1 MRLSAFA
8 DALRQNAIV
17 HDQDLFASPEVI
29 ALGKQTY
36 APSRRALLLE
46 LVRIGAIGWTPDL
59 VDAIYAGLNSGVQH
73 AFSVYRGDPAG
84 WPDETHYVRAARA
97 DIVDAGLAP
106 PYVRAIA
113 DAFHAT
119 GSPFGDAGQG
129 TQHTDGSVV
138 LFIDASTRALAPE
151 TAEAARKLVNRA
163 DPDAGEL
170 SGGTSGYELFDLGLW
185 DDAATAIRTTV
196 HTLEQLGAEAVVSES
211 PEAVVALT
219 GFASS
224 LGITHGISVQ
234 HLSAWLATHLREP
247 FAVSMPRRATYHD
260 SSRLGRGL
268 GVFDA
273 PRALLGDIPD
283 LELVEMRYRCQ
294 EAIPTGPTLGY
305 PYPEAIPGM
314 ALRRLTEAMD
324 TSADLVVVSSPYSKR
339 NLRLAPVNK
348 PPEIRDLLDV
358 LAAGMGNGGK

>member
-1 MRLSAFA
+1 MRIAAFA
-8 DALRQNAIV
+8 DAFRQNAIV

-36 APSRRALLLE
+36 APSRRALLIE
-46 LVRIGAIGWTPDL
+46 LVRTGVISWTPDL

-97 DIVDAGLAP
+97 DIVDAGLTP
-106 PYVRAIA
+106 PYVQALA
-113 DAFHAT
+113 DAFRDT
-119 GSPFGDAGQG
+119 GNPFGDAGHD
-129 TQHTDGSVV
+129 TQHAAGSVV

-151 TAEAARKLVNRA
+151 TAEAARKLVKMA
-163 DPDAGEL
+163 VPDAGEL
-170 SGGTSGYELFDLGLW
+170 SSGSSGYELFDLGLW
-185 DDAATAIRTTV
+185 DDAATAMRITV
-196 HTLEQLGAEAVVSES
+196 HTLEQMGAETVVSES

-219 GFASS
+219 QFASS
-224 LGITHGISVQ
+224 LGISHRFAVH
-234 HLSAWLATHLREP
+234 HLSTWLATHLREP
-247 FAVSMPRRATYHD
+247 FGTTIPRRATYHD

-273 PRALLGDIPD
+273 PRALLGNIPD

-294 EAIPTGPTLGY
+294 EAIPTGPTLGF
-305 PYPEAIPGM
+305 PYPEAAPVM

-324 TSADLVVVSSPYSKR
+324 TSADLVSSPYSKR
-339 NLRLAPVNK
+339 NLRLAPVNN

-358 LAAGMGNGGK
+358 LAAGMGN